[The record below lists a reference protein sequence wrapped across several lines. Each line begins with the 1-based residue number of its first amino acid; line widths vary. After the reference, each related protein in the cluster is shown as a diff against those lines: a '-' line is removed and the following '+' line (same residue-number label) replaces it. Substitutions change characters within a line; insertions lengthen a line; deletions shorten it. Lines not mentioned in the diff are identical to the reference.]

1 MKNLGRNILFWL
13 VAGTLMFMLLD
24 SYSSSSLKE
33 ELTYSEFK
41 QEVKGKKVKSIVY
54 KGDQMTVEGER
65 LDGTKFSTKKP
76 VYVRDDMLD
85 ESLREADVAVSY
97 EALDLSLIHI

>member
-1 MKNLGRNILFWL
+1 MKNFGRNILFWL

-24 SYSSSSLKE
+24 NYSTSSLKE

-65 LDGTKFSTKKP
+65 LDGSKFTTKKP
-76 VYVRDDMLD
+76 IYVRDDMLD
-85 ESLREADVAVSY
+85 ESCRL
-97 EALDLSLIHI
+97 

>member
-1 MKNLGRNILFWL
+1 MKNFGRNILFWL

-24 SYSSSSLKE
+24 NYSASSLKE

-54 KGDQMTVEGER
+54 KGDQMTVDVER
-65 LDGTKFSTKKP
+65 FYGT
-76 VYVRDDMLD
+76 
-85 ESLREADVAVSY
+85 
-97 EALDLSLIHI
+97 

>member
-1 MKNLGRNILFWL
+1 
-13 VAGTLMFMLLD
+13 
-24 SYSSSSLKE
+24 
-33 ELTYSEFK
+33 
-41 QEVKGKKVKSIVY
+41 
-54 KGDQMTVEGER
+54 MTVEGER

-97 EALDLSLIHI
+97 EALDKPSIWVPVTRRCISVVTSSWNIFPLHETNARRSWRERWTNDIW

>member
-1 MKNLGRNILFWL
+1 
-13 VAGTLMFMLLD
+13 
-24 SYSSSSLKE
+24 
-33 ELTYSEFK
+33 
-41 QEVKGKKVKSIVY
+41 
-54 KGDQMTVEGER
+54 MTVEGER

-97 EALDLSLIHI
+97 EN